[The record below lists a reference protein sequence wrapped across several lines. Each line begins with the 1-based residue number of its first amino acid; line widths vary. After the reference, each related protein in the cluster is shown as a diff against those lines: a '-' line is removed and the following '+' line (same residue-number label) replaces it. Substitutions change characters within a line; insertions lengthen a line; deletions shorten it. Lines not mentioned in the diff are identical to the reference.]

1 MNARELSCVAQ
12 IVFERSENK
21 EGYSDETNKILILCY
36 YDQSRCIPIKCSKCS
51 LQNKKQISKP
61 KNSGAHGVG
70 AYCNTPLPGDCGK
83 AGSRVSLERGGK
95 PTRAV
100 LTASNILNHDAGH

>member
-1 MNARELSCVAQ
+1 MMLGFVPIAP
-12 IVFERSENK
+12 RSRSVPQ
-21 EGYSDETNKILILCY
+21 GYVYVPQPNPS
-36 YDQSRCIPIKCSKCS
+36 
-51 LQNKKQISKP
+51 
-61 KNSGAHGVG
+61 
-70 AYCNTPLPGDCGK
+70 GDCGK

>member
-1 MNARELSCVAQ
+1 MPTGWMDKGFGGHC
-12 IVFERSENK
+12 
-21 EGYSDETNKILILCY
+21 
-36 YDQSRCIPIKCSKCS
+36 P
-51 LQNKKQISKP
+51 
-61 KNSGAHGVG
+61 
-70 AYCNTPLPGDCGK
+70 PGDCGK